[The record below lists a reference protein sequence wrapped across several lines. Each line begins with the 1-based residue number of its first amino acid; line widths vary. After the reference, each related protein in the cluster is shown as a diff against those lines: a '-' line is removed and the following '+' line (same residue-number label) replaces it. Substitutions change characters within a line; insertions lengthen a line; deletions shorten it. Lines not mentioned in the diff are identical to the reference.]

1 MPTKTVKTDD
11 TIKIFENKKHDK
23 RIHICYSQDVTE
35 SPITEDE
42 TIKIAFIGISNHF
55 KSPNHEH
62 IPSFGALNDCLV
74 QNANEE
80 VKDKMKR
87 LFEHPEGLTHAWL
100 KKVIKTLR
108 EAGVI
113 AFMIERHLHGD
124 VHHYAQSIPKPPTKD
139 QFDMS
144 LAGLV
149 YIKENDI
156 EPLLGKPFKEL
167 NTEIL
172 EEIREKMNVVLGIH
186 DQYLNGEV
194 YDVHITNCDET
205 EYESCF
211 EFYGLNT
218 EIEDFEEMKNE
229 PYWDFIQDELPE
241 EALNP
246 EDWEEI

>member
-1 MPTKTVKTDD
+1 
-11 TIKIFENKKHDK
+11 
-23 RIHICYSQDVTE
+23 
-35 SPITEDE
+35 
-42 TIKIAFIGISNHF
+42 
-55 KSPNHEH
+55 
-62 IPSFGALNDCLV
+62 
-74 QNANEE
+74 
-80 VKDKMKR
+80 
-87 LFEHPEGLTHAWL
+87 
-100 KKVIKTLR
+100 
-108 EAGVI
+108 
-113 AFMIERHLHGD
+113 
-124 VHHYAQSIPKPPTKD
+124 
-139 QFDMS
+139 MS

-156 EPLLGKPFKEL
+156 EPLLGKTFKEL

-186 DQYLNGEV
+186 GQYLNGEV

-218 EIEDFEEMKNE
+218 GIEDFEDMKNE
-229 PYWDFIQDELPE
+229 PYWDFIQEELPE